1 MSASQMFV
9 TLLAAHAQKQLPEGY
24 SIALWFDSEGYS
36 TQLLD
41 PVETRI
47 ARESPLDFATLCEIA
62 QQDAKRRA
70 SDAIH

>member
-9 TLLAAHAQKQLPEGY
+9 KLLAAHAQKQLPEGY
-24 SIALWFDSEGYS
+24 QIALWFSSDGYS

-41 PVETRI
+41 PDETRI
-47 ARESPLDFATLCEIA
+47 DRESPLDFATLVEIA

-70 SDAIH
+70 SE

>member
-1 MSASQMFV
+1 MFIQ
-9 TLLAAHAQKQLPEGY
+9 LLAAHAQRQLPADY
-24 SIALWFDSEGYS
+24 SIAIWFDSEGYS

-41 PVETRI
+41 PDETRI
-47 ARESPLDFATLCEIA
+47 DRESPLDFATLCEIA